1 MKSLLGTLLISVTAT
16 IGVCAGK
23 KLWNE
28 VLDGKIDKFFEKDRF
43 VKE

>member
-28 VLDGKIDKFFEKDRF
+28 VLNGKIDNFFGKDHF
-43 VKE
+43 VEE